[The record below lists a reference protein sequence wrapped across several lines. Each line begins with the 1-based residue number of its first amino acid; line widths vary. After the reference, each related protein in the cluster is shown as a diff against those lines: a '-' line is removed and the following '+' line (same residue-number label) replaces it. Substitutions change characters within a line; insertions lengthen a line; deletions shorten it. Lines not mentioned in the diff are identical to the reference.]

1 MHEENSSLAP
11 YFFLK
16 LCLAMTQVCVCEY
29 TVFLVFY
36 SHSRYEHE
44 CPCRDSYNRN
54 FSLEQEQI
62 LFETFA
68 ANYDVIRFIF
78 PHFLEPDVG
87 FV

>member
-1 MHEENSSLAP
+1 
-11 YFFLK
+11 
-16 LCLAMTQVCVCEY
+16 MTQVCVCEY

-62 LFETFA
+62 LFETFV